1 MKKSGIKS
9 IDIKIEADGFGIVNW
24 NGTASLFLSDD
35 SIQKAENHILPKIR
49 GLDMHRVH
57 NLKQIDDRARL
68 YISQNC
74 IRQAIFKDYSYGL
87 KNVTLSNV
95 DEVLCS
101 MLGLVRGY
109 VIAENKTS
117 LKRKSSLYIT
127 DFVSSEDTKLNYE
140 QFTQA
145 GARDSTSIYSKHTTG
160 STKYTAFAS
169 INIEDLQF
177 LPLEDS
183 LGRSCFREI
192 LAEHEGRKLA
202 EQITASL
209 KDLDFSGD
217 KNPQAIFSNNYTRVN
232 SICKFGEAGILLN
245 DDAIDIVVKEVI
257 SLIENLSI
265 VRTSGYVKVNEII
278 VDYNSGRA
286 LRMKSDVDSIES
298 EKQENYFVYYEAQPF
313 TKEEYEEKVK
323 AAKEAKRVKQENKG
337 KQNKGKN
344 KVAESPILI
353 VEEQMN
359 MSEQQK
365 VE

>member
-1 MKKSGIKS
+1 MKKFGIKS
-9 IDIKIEADGFGIVNW
+9 VDIKIEADGFGIVNW
-24 NGTASLFLSDD
+24 NGSASLFLAGGTEKVD
-35 SIQKAENHILPKIR
+35 NHILPKVR
-49 GLDMHRVH
+49 GLDIHRVH

-87 KNVTLSNV
+87 KNVTLDNV
-95 DEVLCS
+95 SDVLCS
-101 MLGLVRGY
+101 ILGLVRGY

-160 STKYTAFAS
+160 KTEYTAHAS

-192 LAEHEGRKLA
+192 LSEQEGLELA
-202 EQITASL
+202 EKITKSL
-209 KDLDFSGD
+209 IELDFSGE
-217 KNPQAIFSNNYTRVN
+217 KNPQAVFSNNYKRVN
-232 SICKFGEAGILLN
+232 SICKVGEAGILLN
-245 DDAIDIVVKEVI
+245 DDAIDIIVKEII

-265 VRTSGYVKVNEII
+265 VRTAGYVRVNKII
-278 VDYNSGRA
+278 VDYNSGIP
-286 LRMKSDVDSIES
+286 LRIKNDIDSIET
-298 EKQENYFVYYEAQPF
+298 EKTEKYNVYYEAQDF
-313 TKEEYEEKVK
+313 TKEEYN
-323 AAKEAKRVKQENKG
+323 A
-337 KQNKGKN
+337 
-344 KVAESPILI
+344 KVANALKPKKEKAKSKDKKET
-353 VEEQMN
+353 VKEETQ
-359 MSEQQK
+359 EAIQG
-365 VE
+365 E